1 VTAGKAPSGSTT
13 GRATARWSAMAGT
26 PAAGLPVKLR
36 PPRAR
41 VRTVERRALLE
52 ALAAAPEPLV
62 LMCAPAGTGKTTALR
77 QWTEAD
83 GRLTAWVQLDP
94 SDDDAVVLLIYL
106 ARALGAVAPVGP
118 DVEESL
124 GLAVPPVRERVLP
137 MLADAMS
144 EAPPFVLVLDDAHL
158 LQSAKCWDVVAFVLR
173 SLPPGAQLA
182 LGTRT
187 DPPLPLARL
196 RASGELAEFRAQ
208 QLALDPAET
217 AELVRLH
224 GCEADEAA
232 VDALLS
238 VTEGWATGLHLA
250 CLAAGGRPLEEW
262 LPRVRGERREIAAYL
277 TSEVLDGQPADVQ
290 DFLLKTSVLTE
301 LTPALCKL
309 ITGRD
314 DAGELLA
321 LTARQELFVIPLG
334 DDGHHYRYHHLF
346 AEMLEAELEA
356 RHPGERDELHRRAA
370 GWYAGHDDPDAEVR
384 HLLAAGEIAAAGDVV
399 AAAWPG
405 LWSRGQAETVRRWLE
420 SFDDRQVLGH
430 KALTLTAGWVYTALD
445 DGKLGER
452 WCKAACGA
460 PMDDA
465 PSPDG
470 AASLRSSQAL
480 LRATVAPDGVRRM
493 REDAELAA
501 SLETTPGT
509 SWYADAQVSLGVAR
523 WLSGSVQRAL
533 HPLAVAAREGSVYN
547 PSVELAALGYLALIS
562 ADETAWETAQE
573 YEARDG
579 SPDRAGVRHQPA
591 LSAHAAGA
599 GQAAGARAGR
609 GRRGGC
615 GGRGPSAGPHGPSS
629 LDGSA
634 DSRRAGR
641 GGGRTLRQGRGR
653 GTRLGGRGPARA
665 LPRRGHPAASRRAPA
680 RRRRAGPRGRS
691 ADPRRTPRAETAA
704 YAPHGVADGG
714 TALRIAQYGQ
724 VAPQEC
730 VPQARSRLT
739 GGGRAACPRHRAA
752 ACGLRPGGAR
762 VSPSGTT

>member
-1 VTAGKAPSGSTT
+1 MTAGKASSGSITAR
-13 GRATARWSAMAGT
+13 GTARWHAVPDA
-26 PAAGLPVKLR
+26 PAAALPAKLR

-41 VRTVERRALLE
+41 LRCVERRALVE

-62 LMCAPAGTGKTTALR
+62 LMCAPAGAGKTTALR
-77 QWTEAD
+77 QWTQAD
-83 GRLTAWVQLDP
+83 ERPTAWVQLDP
-94 SDDDAVVLLIYL
+94 SDDDPVVLLIYL
-106 ARALGAVAPVGP
+106 ARALGAVAPLSP
-118 DVEESL
+118 EVEESL

-137 MLADAMS
+137 LLADALAA
-144 EAPPFVLVLDDAHL
+144 APPFVLVLDDAHL
-158 LQSAKCWDVVAFVLR
+158 LRGARCWDLVAFVLR
-173 SLPPGAQLA
+173 NLPPGAQLA

-196 RASGELAEFRAQ
+196 RASAELAELHGQ
-208 QLALDPAET
+208 QLALDRTET

-224 GCEADEAA
+224 GREPDQAT

-238 VTEGWATGLHLA
+238 LTEGWATGLHLA

-262 LPRVRGERREIAAYL
+262 LPRIRGEHREIAAYL
-277 TSEVLDGQPADVQ
+277 TSEVLDGQAADVQ

-309 ITGRD
+309 VTGRD

-321 LTARQELFVIPLG
+321 RSAREELFVVPLG
-334 DDGHHYRYHHLF
+334 DDCHQYRYHHLF
-346 AEMLEAELEA
+346 AEMLQAELEA
-356 RHPGERDELHRRAA
+356 RRPGKRDELHRRAA
-370 GWYAGHDDPDAEVR
+370 DWYAAHDDADAQVR
-384 HLLAAGEIAAAGDVV
+384 HLLAAGEIAATGDVV

-405 LWSRGQAETVRRWLE
+405 MWNRGQSETVRRWLG

-452 WCKAACGA
+452 WGRAACGA

-523 WLSGSVQRAL
+523 WLSGSARRAL

-547 PSVELAALGYLALIS
+547 PSAELAALGYLALI
-562 ADETAWETAQE
+562 AVDEAEWETAGE
-573 YEARDG
+573 YEARATARLAELGFGTHRRCLPMLLARVKLLAREPAADVDAPAADLDRLLRHMAPHLWMSLLTQIVLG
-579 SPDRAGVRHQPA
+579 EVAVERGCAAAAAAHASAAAALLARYPDAGV
-591 LSAHAAGA
+591 L
-599 GQAAGARAGR
+599 
-609 GRRGGC
+609 
-615 GGRGPSAGPHGPSS
+615 
-629 LDGSA
+629 
-634 DSRRAGR
+634 
-641 GGGRTLRQGRGR
+641 
-653 GTRLGGRGPARA
+653 
-665 LPRRGHPAASRRAPA
+665 
-680 RRRRAGPRGRS
+680 RRRAERLRGAVEHAGVTEPLTPAERRVLELLPTHFSESQMADQLCVSRNTVKSHLRS
-691 ADPRRTPRAETAA
+691 LYRKLEVCSRSDAVQRARDTGMLTAD
-704 YAPHGVADGG
+704 
-714 TALRIAQYGQ
+714 
-724 VAPQEC
+724 
-730 VPQARSRLT
+730 
-739 GGGRAACPRHRAA
+739 
-752 ACGLRPGGAR
+752 
-762 VSPSGTT
+762 